1 MSFSDSNKTS
11 DDDRTEVVLC
21 DEPTGRQANV
31 IQRSDGNNALA
42 TDATVTVEQLFG
54 RDPLPDTF
62 FTITAAGA
70 IGDTVRV
77 QVAAT
82 TADSTSPDR
91 DLAAVDLTYTLVAAD
106 VGDEVQLADNIV
118 SYLNAQ
124 AAWDNAYLKA
134 DRVGG
139 DLRAIIHVTST
150 EFAMSGEFAERPN
163 AGDFSVTPSGT
174 TTVNVGFDNIIARGK
189 ATSLA
194 RDPDNP
200 HRLGV
205 LGISGSVT
213 VTPGAIADLFIEFAE
228 NASYTPPRDMLQ
240 DGSSTPIDFQ
250 VINTDTDHDVFID
263 ILRFSA
269 VASSIKFQQFLAIPT
284 LSNGITVSIKSEDE
298 TKTLTAR
305 PIVNSEDFL
314 DLFDF
319 GGTEGNIVSQPSSHH
334 LKASWVFENPF
345 PLRASGTYSS
355 DEYIK
360 VTINDDLTST
370 SLSQLE
376 MVVKGFQKEV

>member
-1 MSFSDSNKTS
+1 MPTSNWDTTTGSD
-11 DDDRTEVVLC
+11 RQEVVLT
-21 DEPTGRQANV
+21 DETSGRQANI

-54 RDPLPDTF
+54 RDPIPDTF

-70 IGDTVRV
+70 IGDTVRI

-82 TADSTSPDR
+82 TNDSTSPDR
-91 DLAAVDLTYTLVAAD
+91 DIPAVDLTYTLVAAD

-118 SYLNAQ
+118 AYLNSQ
-124 AAWDNAYLKA
+124 ASFGNAYLDA

-139 DLRAIIHVTST
+139 DLRAIIHITST
-150 EFAMSGEFAERPN
+150 EFSMSGEFAERPN

-174 TTVNVGFDNIIARGK
+174 TTVNVGFDNLVARGK

-200 HRLGV
+200 HRLGI
-205 LGISGSVT
+205 LGISGSVVT
-213 VTPGAIADLFIEFAE
+213 TPGAIGDLYIDFAK
-228 NASYTPPRDMLQ
+228 NGTSRNMLV
-240 DGSSTPIDFQ
+240 DGSTTPVDFTITNTSTDSDIF
-250 VINTDTDHDVFID
+250 INLI
-263 ILRFSA
+263 RFTC
-269 VASSIKFQQFLAIPT
+269 VASSIKFQQFLAIAT
-284 LSNGITVSIKSEDE
+284 LTNGITVEIKSEDI
-298 TKTLTAR
+298 TTTLTAK

-314 DLFDF
+314 DIFDF
-319 GGTEGNIVSQPSSHH
+319 GGTEGTIVSQPSSHH
-334 LKASWVFENPF
+334 LKATWIFENPF
-345 PLRASGTYSS
+345 PLRISGKYSV

-370 SLSQLE
+370 SLDQLE
-376 MVVKGFQKEV
+376 FVAKGFEKEA